1 MYREVWER
9 QMNPH
14 YGASLFD
21 HDSDLSSV
29 HSTGGM
35 VSGMT
40 DSVEQRNEAGDEISV
55 SVASSVSAVNPTKKP
70 KELALLPYLIAKGH
84 YEEAERTLRIA
95 LGKRAVDEGEGLKV
109 LITLLTLQAEMYKS
123 MGLWSLALA
132 IYFDCVDMNASV
144 MGFNDASTLSSIVL
158 LVSCLRKMQ
167 CVALAGKYVKAL
179 CTMVQRETMKAMKME
194 IIEKIKKQDR
204 YAGEQYSSVVYRLRG
219 LFVRVSALI

>member
-1 MYREVWER
+1 
-9 QMNPH
+9 MNPH

-29 HSTGGM
+29 HSTGSM

-40 DSVEQRNEAGDEISV
+40 DSVEQRNEAGDEISI

-194 IIEKIKKQDR
+194 IVEKIKKQDR
-204 YAGEQYSSVVYRLRG
+204 YAVEQYIGAVYRFERL
-219 LFVRVSALI
+219 VREFWH